1 MLGAKHRGTS
11 WLGVVVG
18 VAFAAGCSSTEVQRS
33 EWVLTEPAE
42 GTTLQF
48 AVFAGHSSCL
58 DFDDIKVVRK
68 DAGRVEIQAFVEYS
82 GTDCTDDWVNET
94 VTVELDEP
102 LADRPLI
109 GCADEAID
117 WRGWNLEPD
126 ADCAQTLDENV

>member
-1 MLGAKHRGTS
+1 MGRASIAVVAAVCLML
-11 WLGVVVG
+11 
-18 VAFAAGCSSTEVQRS
+18 AACSSTEVQRS

-42 GTTLQF
+42 GTTLQL

-58 DFDDIKVVRK
+58 DFAGLEVVRQ
-68 DAGRVEIQAFVEYS
+68 DAGRVEIQAFVEYN
-82 GTDCTDDWVNET
+82 GDPDCTDDWVNET

-102 LADRPLI
+102 LADRRLI

-126 ADCAQTLDENV
+126 ADCAQVRDENV